1 MKIWFDARMLGFS
14 GIGVQV
20 EQSLRLLL
28 KRRDRCVVPLGPERT
43 IRQYFPDY
51 AGPVIPFEAKI
62 YGLREQLLYPA
73 PDAGTLLHVP
83 HYAAPI
89 MHLGRSVVVVHDL
102 IHLQSDEFRAARYR
116 LYTTALL
123 KAVTSRARAVI
134 AVSHYTRNCL
144 VERFPSVAARV
155 HVIHNGID
163 HSLFRPVSLADV
175 KAFRNLRSLPPEYL
189 LTVGIG
195 KRHKNLDFV
204 VRSLAPL
211 WKQGKLKMPLVM
223 AGTGGTLPD
232 YVSAAVRECNVA
244 DRIVLLPRL
253 ADRELG
259 LMYRG
264 ARALIMPSLLEGFGF
279 PVVEAM
285 ACGTPVLSSNRASL
299 PEVGGDAA
307 LYFDPE
313 NAEDLREKLLNF
325 LRLPSL
331 GKAMS
336 ERGKRNASRY
346 TWQEHVALLMSL
358 YNRLEQNRA

>member
-1 MKIWFDARMLGFS
+1 MKIWYDARMLGFS

-28 KRRDRCVVPLGPERT
+28 ARKEPQVIPLGKERT
-43 IRQYFPDY
+43 IRHYFPDY
-51 AGPVIPFEAKI
+51 GGQIVPFEAGI
-62 YGLREQLLYPA
+62 YSLGEQLLYPT
-73 PDAGTLLHVP
+73 PEAGAYLHVP

-89 MHLGRSVVVVHDL
+89 RHLGRSVVVVHDL
-102 IHLQSDEFRAARYR
+102 IHLQSEEFRSPGYR
-116 LYTTALL
+116 LYAYGLL

-134 AVSHYTRNCL
+134 AVSHYTRDCL
-144 VERFPSVAARV
+144 IQRFPSVAGRV

-163 HSLFRPVSLADV
+163 HSLFRPVSATDV
-175 KAFRNLRSLPPEYL
+175 KVFRKTRSLPGDYL

-204 VRSLAPL
+204 VRALAPL
-211 WKQGKLKMPLVM
+211 WKQGALKMPLVM
-223 AGTGGTLPD
+223 AGTGGTLPE

-244 DRIVLLPRL
+244 DRIILLPRL
-253 ADRELG
+253 PDRELG

-264 ARALIMPSLLEGFGF
+264 ATALIMPSLLEGFGF

-313 NAEDLREKLLNF
+313 DEEDLREKLLTF

-331 GKAMS
+331 GRAMA
-336 ERGKRNASRY
+336 ERGKRHASRY
-346 TWQEHVALLMSL
+346 TWQEHVALLLSL
-358 YNRLEQNRA
+358 YNRL